1 MTCHATEKEATA
13 LMGAITAPATHDLMN
28 VLAIIGEH
36 AGLLTDLML
45 LKKEALSSEDLTK
58 GLSAIEAQVLRGRAL
73 LSQLNRL
80 AHAPDNRT
88 PEALCDVGAVLD
100 ELVQLTFRQFH
111 MRLEPP
117 ILPHPIACDPMALRL
132 LIHRLLGDTSH
143 PTQAEETPLTME
155 HQGPL
160 LTITAHRNTPA
171 EISDALSALAEN
183 IGASLVSRGNTLTLT
198 LPQK

>member
-1 MTCHATEKEATA
+1 MTYPPNEQETTA

-36 AGLLTDLML
+36 AGLLTDLMF
-45 LKKEALSSEDLTK
+45 LKKEAISGEDLAR
-58 GLSAIEAQVLRGRAL
+58 GLSAIESQVLRGRAL

-88 PEALCDVGAVLD
+88 SKTLCDVGAVLD

-117 ILPHPIACDPMALRL
+117 ILVHLIACDPMALRL
-132 LIHRLLGDTSH
+132 LIHRILRDTSH
-143 PTQAEETPLTME
+143 PTQAEETPLTMK
-155 HQGPL
+155 HQGQL
-160 LTITAHRNTPA
+160 LTITVHRNTPVK
-171 EISDALSALAEN
+171 INNALSALAEN
-183 IGASLVSRGNTLTLT
+183 IGASLVAQGNTLTLT
-198 LPQK
+198 LPKG